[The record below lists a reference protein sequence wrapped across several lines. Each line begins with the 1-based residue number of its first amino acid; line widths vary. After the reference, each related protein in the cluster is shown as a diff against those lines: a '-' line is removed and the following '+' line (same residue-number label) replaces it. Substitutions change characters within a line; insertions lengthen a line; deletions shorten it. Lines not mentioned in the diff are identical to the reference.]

1 LETTQYGGE
10 LVSTW
15 VGTTW
20 EKRAE
25 VPDASL
31 KAGQE
36 TNANTQLA
44 LAA

>member
-1 LETTQYGGE
+1 MA
-10 LVSTW
+10 STW
-15 VGTTW
+15 VVSTW